1 MVCYVKISIIITVEG
16 VYISL
21 IRKHENNTRESKK
34 KNYGV
39 LSIKEGNC

>member
-21 IRKHENNTRESKK
+21 IRKHENNTRERK